1 MLSSIPNLNQKTNK
15 QKGGII
21 CFDIHLHF
29 DCGWPCN
36 WWPTNLSWLMESML
50 RNKLRDIILEVKI
63 YYIYGIV
70 ASRSTS
76 RLVTPHVTNSSRNM
90 P

>member
-1 MLSSIPNLNQKTNK
+1 MKSMPRNQLKKYYFKKLSSIPNLNKKTNK

-36 WWPTNLSWLMESML
+36 WWPTNLSWLMESMPNAKKQTK
-50 RNKLRDIILEVKI
+50 R
-63 YYIYGIV
+63 YW
-70 ASRSTS
+70 
-76 RLVTPHVTNSSRNM
+76 PFSSGQYL
-90 P
+90 